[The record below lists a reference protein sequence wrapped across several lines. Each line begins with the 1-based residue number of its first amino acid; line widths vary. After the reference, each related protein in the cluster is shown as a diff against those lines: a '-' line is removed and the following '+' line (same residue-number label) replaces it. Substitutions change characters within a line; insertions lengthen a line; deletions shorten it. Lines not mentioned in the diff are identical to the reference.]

1 MEAELKDIGAL
12 TPNEKVKLA
21 YKCGRD
27 MTICTSKRVMFVD
40 TQGISGNFFSQSNVR
55 LNYYFHYSFRKE
67 S

>member
-55 LNYYFHYSFRKE
+55 FN
-67 S
+67 